1 MQDENGAS
9 GCSARQRCSGKKLG
23 KASRRGTKKGN
34 RCEWQGV
41 RRGEGAVIFFLG
53 KYVRCDTRCDTRRC
67 VDQML
72 GKLTVGS

>member
-1 MQDENGAS
+1 MQDESGAS

-41 RRGEGAVIFFLG
+41 RRGEGAVIFFWANMC
-53 KYVRCDTRCDTRRC
+53 VATRVATRAAVSIRCWA
-67 VDQML
+67 
-72 GKLTVGS
+72 S